1 MLKAR
6 FIAPAS
12 LELDEAVKYYEHQ
25 LPGLGY
31 RFFKETSASIERIL
45 FMPWAWPKAGE
56 RTRRCMLKGFPYA
69 LFYVQEQKEIL
80 ITAVAHLHR
89 DPKHYRDRIE

>member
-1 MLKAR
+1 LKAR

-12 LELDEAVKYYEHQ
+12 LELDDAVKYYDHQ

-31 RFFKETSASIERIL
+31 RFFQETTAAIERIL
-45 FMPWAWPKAGE
+45 FLPEAWPRMGE
-56 RTRRCMLKGFPYA
+56 RTRRCMLKSFPYA
-69 LFYVQEQKEIL
+69 LLYVQEQKEIL

-89 DPKHYRDRIE
+89 DPKHYCERIE

>member
-1 MLKAR
+1 VRAR
-6 FIAPAS
+6 FIYPADR
-12 LELDEAVKYYEHQ
+12 ELDEAVRYYDYQ

-31 RFFKETSASIERIL
+31 RFFQETAAAIERVL
-45 FMPWAWPKAGE
+45 FVPEAWPRVGE

-69 LFYVQEQKEIL
+69 LLYVFEEDEIL

-89 DPKHYRDRIE
+89 DPEHYRDRIK

>member
-1 MLKAR
+1 MKAR
-6 FIAPAS
+6 FIGPAS
-12 LELDEAVKYYEHQ
+12 LELNDAVKYYDHQ

-31 RFFKETSASIERIL
+31 RFFQETTAAMERIL
-45 FMPWAWPKAGE
+45 FMPEAWPKVGE

-69 LFYVQEQKEIL
+69 LLYVREHKEIL
-80 ITAVAHLHR
+80 ITAVAHLHG

>member
-1 MLKAR
+1 MKAR

-25 LPGLGY
+25 LLGLGY

-45 FMPWAWPKAGE
+45 FMPEAWPKVGG

-69 LFYVQEQKEIL
+69 LLYMQEQKEIL

-89 DPKHYRDRIE
+89 NPKHYRDRIE

>member
-1 MLKAR
+1 MKAR

-12 LELDEAVKYYEHQ
+12 LELDEAVKYYDHQ

-31 RFFKETSASIERIL
+31 RFFQETAAAIERIL
-45 FMPWAWPKAGE
+45 FMPEAWPKVGE

-69 LFYVQEQKEIL
+69 LLYVREQKEIL
-80 ITAVAHLHR
+80 VTAVAHLRR

>member
-1 MLKAR
+1 MKAR
-6 FIAPAS
+6 FIAPAD
-12 LELDEAVKYYEHQ
+12 LELDEAVRYYDHQ

-31 RFFKETSASIERIL
+31 RFFQETAAAIERVL
-45 FMPWAWPKAGE
+45 FMPEAWPRVGE

-69 LFYVQEQKEIL
+69 LLYVLEENEIL

-89 DPKHYRDRIE
+89 DPEHYRDRIK

>member
-1 MLKAR
+1 LKAR

-12 LELDEAVKYYEHQ
+12 LELAEAVKYYDHQ

-31 RFFKETSASIERIL
+31 RFFQETAAAIERIL
-45 FMPWAWPKAGE
+45 FMPEAWPKVGE

-69 LFYVQEQKEIL
+69 LLYVREQKEIL